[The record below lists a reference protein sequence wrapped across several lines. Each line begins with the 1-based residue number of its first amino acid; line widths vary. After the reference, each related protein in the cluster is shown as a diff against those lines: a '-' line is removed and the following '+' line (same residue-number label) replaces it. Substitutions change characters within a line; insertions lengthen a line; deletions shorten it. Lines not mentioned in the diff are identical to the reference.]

1 MIFLCL
7 GIFPLT
13 YTVITKPSKYH
24 YEAFEILLRNF
35 RKIFEM
41 AFAVIFSRFFVSIAR
56 ISETEKHVSLFPI
69 LTSYLSLEE
78 NENLKKASALF
89 QLNNF

>member
-1 MIFLCL
+1 
-7 GIFPLT
+7 
-13 YTVITKPSKYH
+13 
-24 YEAFEILLRNF
+24 
-35 RKIFEM
+35 M

-69 LTSYLSLEE
+69 LTSYISLEE
-78 NENLKKASALF
+78 NENPKKASALF